1 MLVLSAD
8 NLVSKMLWPL
18 TKVVIFPLEL
28 DRFGL
33 TMFNVEVMSHPYF
46 PADIWDGEITTV
58 ATVKT
63 LVFAVETL
71 VIFKL

>member
-28 DRFGL
+28 DGFGL
-33 TMFNVEVMSHPYF
+33 TMFNVEVMNQRYF
-46 PADIWDGEITTV
+46 PADI
-58 ATVKT
+58 
-63 LVFAVETL
+63 
-71 VIFKL
+71 